1 MTFPASQNTYADAYN
16 NLRNQ
21 ILTVQSYALLVQN
34 TLTNSPPVTSSTVL
48 NLLSSAVTLQGMA
61 TTIQNTTGLLAG
73 LESYMSSITGQTTT
87 AIGTELSAALNAA
100 NNLVTAIIADYP
112 VDSNG
117 FLADRKF
124 SSNQV
129 AAIGLTAAQLP
140 NTTTAITAWLA
151 AIQ

>member
-1 MTFPASQNTYADAYN
+1 MSFPASPQTYEDAYN
-16 NLRNQ
+16 QLRAA
-21 ILTVQSYALLVQN
+21 ILQVQSYALLVQN
-34 TLTNSPPVTSSTVL
+34 TLANSPPVSSPTVL
-48 NLLSSAVTLQGMA
+48 NLLSSAVNLQGIA
-61 TTIQNTTGLLAG
+61 STIQNTSGLLAG
-73 LESYMSSITGQTTT
+73 IEAYMASITGQTAAT
-87 AIGTELSAALNAA
+87 IGTELSTALTAL
-100 NNLVTAIIADYP
+100 NNLVTAIVTDYP

-129 AAIGLTAAQLP
+129 AAVGFTAAQLP